1 MPDFRLMFSELFGEG
16 RCFGQNEVKKF
27 LAAKIST
34 CFWQFPRKC
43 YKIVVTENKGKSR
56 GFREKVRF

>member
-1 MPDFRLMFSELFGEG
+1 MPDPRLMFSELFGEG

-34 CFWQFPRKC
+34 CFLA
-43 YKIVVTENKGKSR
+43 VSA
-56 GFREKVRF
+56 KVL